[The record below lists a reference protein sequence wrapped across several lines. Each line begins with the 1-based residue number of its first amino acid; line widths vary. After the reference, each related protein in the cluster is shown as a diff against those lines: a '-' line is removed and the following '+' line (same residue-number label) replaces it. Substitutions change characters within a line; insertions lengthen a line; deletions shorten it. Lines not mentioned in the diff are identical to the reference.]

1 MRSSVGERLPHTQ
14 EVGSSILSAPTIFAA
29 KVSKEL
35 SYYYPQNT
43 FCCVIQFQS
52 EVAHSKF
59 TDALILSAVWIWT
72 AKIERL

>member
-1 MRSSVGERLPHTQ
+1 VGERLPHTQ

-43 FCCVIQFQS
+43 FCCVFQSQS
-52 EVAHSKF
+52 EVTLSKF

>member
-1 MRSSVGERLPHTQ
+1 MGERLPHTQ

-35 SYYYPQNT
+35 SYYYLQKT
-43 FCCVIQFQS
+43 FCCVVQFQT

-59 TDALILSAVWIWT
+59 TVALILSAVCIWT
-72 AKIERL
+72 PKIERLYRFM